1 MRGIVRN
8 HGGGTVGQMTAMSL
22 DRADSTPKSGA
33 SRGELWLVA
42 LLTLGAL
49 VVRLP
54 FLGDHNADIDEQL
67 YALIGSQMLQG
78 QLPFVDLWD
87 RKPFGLF
94 LLFGLADASGL
105 PAPWSYQLMATG
117 FIVIGALLLR
127 RLALLLVDRGTAT
140 VVALLYIVLMT
151 IYGSHSAQ
159 TEAFHV
165 PAMLAMALLVRD
177 TRHPNALR
185 RAWFAMLIG
194 GLALQVK
201 YTVFPQ
207 CVFFGLWALWGRYR
221 AGRTLSQLVAI
232 AAGFAAL
239 GLLPTIGVGLF
250 YLAIGGWEEFW
261 FANFVSFFLRAPAPM
276 GRFADDYAIFLLPLM
291 VLTISGLYAR
301 FRMKVPEDRLTY
313 TFFWGMLG
321 AALATVFLPSTVYA
335 YYFAALVPAVLLV
348 ALPFLDR
355 RGPLGMAPLLAALIA
370 SAGLLYLPQR
380 FEASQSH
387 RAAMEKLV
395 AAIRPHVDSDSACLW
410 VFDGP
415 TALYTTTQS
424 CLPTRLIYPDHLNNA
439 LERGSLGLLQID
451 EVRRILG
458 TRPTVIV
465 TADRPFTVQN
475 EQVLAHV
482 QTALPRGYVVIA
494 EQRIHDR
501 GLRVWL
507 RRDLMDSSR

>member
-1 MRGIVRN
+1 MR
-8 HGGGTVGQMTAMSL
+8 A
-22 DRADSTPKSGA
+22 
-33 SRGELWLVA
+33 ELWLVA

-117 FIVIGALLLR
+117 FIVIGALLLY
-127 RLALLLVDRGTAT
+127 RLALLLVDSGTAA

-177 TRHPNALR
+177 TRHPNTLG

-207 CVFFGLWALWGRYR
+207 CLFFGLWALWGQYR
-221 AGRTLSQLVAI
+221 AGRPLPQLAAI

-239 GLLPTIGVGLF
+239 GLLPTLGVGLF
-250 YLAIGGWEEFW
+250 YLAVGGWEEFW

-291 VLTISGLYAR
+291 VLTIAGLYGR
-301 FRMKVPEDRLTY
+301 FRMKAPEDGLTY

-355 RGPLGMAPLLAALIA
+355 RGPVGMAPLLAAMIA
-370 SAGLLYLPQR
+370 CIGLLYLPQR
-380 FEASQSH
+380 FEASQDH
-387 RAAMEKLV
+387 RAAMDKLV
-395 AAIRPHVDSDSACLW
+395 AAIRPHVDGNSACLW

-415 TALYTTTQS
+415 TALYTTTKS

-439 LERGSLGLLQID
+439 LERDSLGLRQID

-458 TRPTVIV
+458 TRPPVVV
-465 TADRPFTVQN
+465 TADRPFTIQN
-475 EQVLAHV
+475 EQVLGHV
-482 QTALPRGYVVIA
+482 RTTLPQGYTIIT

-501 GLRVWL
+501 GLKVWL
-507 RRDLMDSSR
+507 RRDLVSRSR